1 MSPLVVVT
9 DSDLPSAGAEERLL
23 AAAGL
28 DARRAG
34 CRSEQDVI
42 DRCAGADALIVQW
55 APVSAR
61 VLDALPGLRMI
72 SRLGIGYDM
81 IDVDAATARGV
92 AVANTP
98 DYCIE
103 EVACHTLALVLDQAR
118 GVAVLDRAVRSGR
131 WAAPASYPDAARPST
146 TTVAVIGYG
155 RIGVRVAASLRAIGF
170 RVLVHDRYVSE
181 RRIRSAGL
189 VPATLAEALGG
200 ADIVTLHVPLTVDT
214 QHMIDAAAIAAMRPG
229 ARLVNTCRGGLV
241 DESAL
246 AHALQAGHLAGA
258 GLDVF
263 EAEPPPA
270 ESPLR
275 ELAMVTLSPHA
286 AWYSAAA
293 LADLP
298 VLATRQVI
306 DFLAGKPVAAIV
318 NPGYAEASRAAG

>member
-1 MSPLVVVT
+1 VSQLVVIT
-9 DSDLPSAGAEERLL
+9 DSDLPSEGVEERLL
-23 AAAGL
+23 AEAGL
-28 DARRAG
+28 ESRRAA

-55 APVSAR
+55 APISAR
-61 VLDALPGLRMI
+61 VLDALPGVRMV

-81 IDVDAATARGV
+81 VDVEAATERGV

-118 GVAVLDRAVRSGR
+118 GVVALDASVRAGR
-131 WAAPASYPDAARPST
+131 WSAAVSFADAARPST
-146 TTVAVIGYG
+146 TTVAVVGYG
-155 RIGVRVAASLRAIGF
+155 RIGARVAAALRAIGF
-170 RVLVHDRYVSE
+170 QVLVHDRYVAD
-181 RRIRSAGL
+181 RTVRDDGL
-189 VPATLAEALGG
+189 VPVTLAEALAA
-200 ADIVTLHVPLTVDT
+200 ADILTLHVPLTAET
-214 QHMIDAAAIAAMRPG
+214 QHMIDAGALAGMRRG

-241 DESAL
+241 DEAAL
-246 AHALQAGHLAGA
+246 ADALRSGHVAGA

-275 ELAMVTLSPHA
+275 SLPSVTLTPHA
-286 AWYSAAA
+286 AWYSAEA

-298 VLATRQVI
+298 VLATRQAI
-306 DFLAGKPVAAIV
+306 DFLAGRPVAAIV
-318 NPGYAEASRAAG
+318 NPGYAVASRAAG

>member
-9 DSDLPSAGAEERLL
+9 DSDLPSDGAEERLL
-23 AAAGL
+23 GEAGL
-28 DARRAG
+28 EAGRAD

-42 DRCAGADALIVQW
+42 DQCAGADALIVQW

-61 VLDALPGLRMI
+61 VLDALEGLRMI

-81 IDVDAATARGV
+81 IDLDAATERGV

-118 GVAVLDRAVRSGR
+118 GVAELDRAVRSGR

-155 RIGVRVAASLRAIGF
+155 RIGVRVAQSLRAIGF
-170 RVLVHDRYVSE
+170 RVLVHDRYVSD
-181 RRIRSAGL
+181 RRIRDDGL
-189 VPATLAEALGG
+189 VPATLDEALAG
-200 ADIVTLHVPLTVDT
+200 ADIVTLHVPLTADT
-214 QHMIDAAAIAAMRPG
+214 QHMIGAGAIAAMRRG

-241 DESAL
+241 DERAL
-246 AHALQAGHLAGA
+246 ADALRDGHLAGA

-275 ELAMVTLSPHA
+275 TLPAVTLSPHA

-298 VLATRQVI
+298 VLATRQAI
-306 DFLAGKPVAAIV
+306 DFLAGRPVPSIV
-318 NPGYAEASRAAG
+318 NPAYAEASRAAG

>member
-1 MSPLVVVT
+1 MSPLVCIT
-9 DSDLPSAGAEERLL
+9 DSDLPSGGAEELL
-23 AAAGL
+23 LGDAGL
-28 DARRAG
+28 EARR
-34 CRSEQDVI
+34 CSCTSEQDVI
-42 DRCAGADALIVQW
+42 EQCAGADALIVQW
-55 APVSAR
+55 APVSAAA
-61 VLDALPGLRMI
+61 LDALPTVRMV

-81 IDVDAATARGV
+81 IDVDAATERGV

-118 GVAVLDRAVRSGR
+118 GVAELDRAVRSGR

-146 TTVAVIGYG
+146 TAVAVIGYG
-155 RIGVRVAASLRAIGF
+155 RIGVRVAQSLRAIGF
-170 RVLVHDRYVSE
+170 RVLVHDRYVSD
-181 RRIRSAGL
+181 RRIRADGL
-189 VPATLAEALGG
+189 EPATLDEALAG
-200 ADIVTLHVPLTVDT
+200 ADIVTLHVPLTADT
-214 QHMIDAAAIAAMRPG
+214 QHMIDAGAIASMRRG

-241 DESAL
+241 DERAL
-246 AHALQAGHLAGA
+246 AGALRDGHLAGA

-275 ELAMVTLSPHA
+275 ELQAVTLSPHA
-286 AWYSAAA
+286 AWYSAGA

-298 VLATRQVI
+298 VLATRQAI
-306 DFLAGKPVAAIV
+306 DFLAGRPVASIV

>member
-1 MSPLVVVT
+1 MSALVVVT
-9 DSDLPSAGAEERLL
+9 DSDLPSDGAEERMLGE
-23 AAAGL
+23 AGL
-28 DARRAG
+28 AARRAA

-42 DRCAGADALIVQW
+42 EQCAGAGALIVQW

-61 VLDALPGLRMI
+61 VLDALPGVRMI

-81 IDVDAATARGV
+81 IDVDAATERGV

-118 GVAVLDRAVRSGR
+118 GVVELDRAVRAGQ
-131 WAAPASYPDAARPST
+131 WAAPAAFPNAARPST

-155 RIGVRVAASLRAIGF
+155 RIGVRVAASLGTIGF
-170 RVLVHDRYVSE
+170 RVLVHDRYVSD
-181 RRIRSAGL
+181 RGIRDAGH
-189 VPATLAEALGG
+189 VPATLAEALAS
-200 ADIVTLHVPLTVDT
+200 ADIVTLHVPLTADT
-214 QHMIDAAAIAAMRPG
+214 QHMIDAGAIAAMRRG
-229 ARLVNTCRGGLV
+229 ARIVNTCRGGLV
-241 DESAL
+241 DERAL
-246 AHALQAGHLAGA
+246 ADALRDGHLAGA

-275 ELAMVTLSPHA
+275 SLPAVTLSPHA

-298 VLATRQVI
+298 VLATRQVV
-306 DFLAGKPVAAIV
+306 DFLAGRPVAAIV
-318 NPGYAEASRAAG
+318 NPAYAEAARAAG

>member
-1 MSPLVVVT
+1 VSPLVVVT
-9 DSDLPSAGAEERLL
+9 DSDLPSDGAEERLL
-23 AAAGL
+23 GEAGL
-28 DARRAG
+28 EARRAD

-42 DRCAGADALIVQW
+42 DQCAGADALIVQW

-61 VLDALPGLRMI
+61 VLDALQGLRMI

-81 IDVDAATARGV
+81 IDLDAATERGV

-118 GVAVLDRAVRSGR
+118 GVAELDRAVRSGR
-131 WAAPASYPDAARPST
+131 WAAPASSPDAARPST
-146 TTVAVIGYG
+146 TAVAVIGYG
-155 RIGVRVAASLRAIGF
+155 RIGVRVARSLRAIGF
-170 RVLVHDRYVSE
+170 RVLVHDRYVSD
-181 RRIRSAGL
+181 RRIRDDGL
-189 VPATLAEALGG
+189 VPATLDEVLAG
-200 ADIVTLHVPLTVDT
+200 ADIVTLHVPLTADT
-214 QHMIDAAAIAAMRPG
+214 QHMIDAGAIAAMRRG

-241 DESAL
+241 DERAL
-246 AHALQAGHLAGA
+246 ADALRDGHLAGA

-275 ELAMVTLSPHA
+275 TLPAVTLTPHA
-286 AWYSAAA
+286 AWYSVGA

-298 VLATRQVI
+298 VLATRQAI
-306 DFLAGKPVAAIV
+306 DFLAGRPVPSIV
-318 NPGYAEASRAAG
+318 NPDYAEASRAAG

>member
-1 MSPLVVVT
+1 VSQLVVIT
-9 DSDLPSAGAEERLL
+9 DSDLPSGGAEERLL
-23 AAAGL
+23 AEAGL
-28 DARRAG
+28 ETRRAA

-55 APVSAR
+55 APISAR
-61 VLDALPGLRMI
+61 VLDALPGVRMV

-81 IDVDAATARGV
+81 VDVEAATARGV

-118 GVAVLDRAVRSGR
+118 GVVALDASVRAGR
-131 WAAPASYPDAARPST
+131 WSPASSFPGAARPST
-146 TTVAVIGYG
+146 TTVAVVGYG
-155 RIGVRVAASLRAIGF
+155 RIGARVAAALRAIGF
-170 RVLVHDRYVSE
+170 QVLVHDRYVADRTVRE
-181 RRIRSAGL
+181 DGL
-189 VPATLAEALGG
+189 VPVTLAEALAA
-200 ADIVTLHVPLTVDT
+200 ADILTLHVPLTAET
-214 QHMIDAAAIAAMRPG
+214 QHMIDAGALAGMRRG

-241 DESAL
+241 DEAAL
-246 AHALQAGHLAGA
+246 ADALRSGHMAGA

-275 ELAMVTLSPHA
+275 SLPSVTLSPHA
-286 AWYSAAA
+286 AWYSAEA

-298 VLATRQVI
+298 VLATRQTI
-306 DFLAGKPVAAIV
+306 DFLAGRPVAAIV
-318 NPGYAEASRAAG
+318 NPDYAVASRAAG

>member
-1 MSPLVVVT
+1 MSALVVVT

-28 DARRAG
+28 RARRAD

-61 VLDALPGLRMI
+61 VLDALDGLRMI

-81 IDVDAATARGV
+81 IDVAAATARGV

-118 GVAVLDRAVRSGR
+118 GVRALDGAVRSGR
-131 WAAPASYPDAARPST
+131 WAAPASYPAAARPST

-155 RIGVRVAASLRAIGF
+155 RIGVRVAAALRAIGF

-181 RRIRSAGL
+181 RRIRDDGL
-189 VPATLAEALGG
+189 VPATLADALAE
-200 ADIVTLHVPLTVDT
+200 ADIVTLHVPLTAAT
-214 QHMIDAAAIAAMRPG
+214 QHMIDAAAMAAMRPG

-241 DESAL
+241 DERAL
-246 AHALQAGHLAGA
+246 AAALRAGHLAGA

-275 ELAMVTLSPHA
+275 ELATVTLSPHA

>member
-1 MSPLVVVT
+1 MSALVVIT
-9 DSDLPSAGAEERLL
+9 DSDLASDGAEERLL
-23 AAAGL
+23 AEAGL
-28 DARRAG
+28 ECRRAA

-55 APVSAR
+55 APISAR
-61 VLDALPGLRMI
+61 VLDALAGVRMV

-81 IDVDAATARGV
+81 VDVEAATERGV

-118 GVAVLDRAVRSGR
+118 GVVALDGAVRGGR
-131 WAAPASYPDAARPST
+131 WAAVASYPDAARPST
-146 TTVAVIGYG
+146 TTVAVIGWG
-155 RIGVRVAASLRAIGF
+155 RIGARVAAALAAIGF
-170 RVLVHDRYVSE
+170 RVLVHDRYVADGT
-181 RRIRSAGL
+181 IREQGHTP
-189 VPATLAEALGG
+189 VELAEALAT
-200 ADIVTLHVPLTVDT
+200 ADIVTLHVPLTAET
-214 QHMIDAAAIAAMRPG
+214 RHMIDARALAGMRRG

-241 DESAL
+241 DETAL
-246 AHALQAGHLAGA
+246 ADALGSGHLAGA

-275 ELAMVTLSPHA
+275 ALASVTLSPHA
-286 AWYSAAA
+286 AWYSAEA

-298 VLATRQVI
+298 VLATRQAI
-306 DFLAGKPVAAIV
+306 DFLAGRPVAAIV
-318 NPGYAEASRAAG
+318 NPAYAVASRAAG

>member
-1 MSPLVVVT
+1 MSALVVVT

-28 DARRAG
+28 RARRAD

-61 VLDALPGLRMI
+61 VLDALDGLRMI

-81 IDVDAATARGV
+81 IDVAAATARGV

-118 GVAVLDRAVRSGR
+118 GVRALDGAVRSGR
-131 WAAPASYPDAARPST
+131 WAAPASYPAAARPST

-155 RIGVRVAASLRAIGF
+155 RIGVRVAAALRAIGF

-181 RRIRSAGL
+181 RRIRDDGL
-189 VPATLAEALGG
+189 VPATLADALAE
-200 ADIVTLHVPLTVDT
+200 ADIVTLHVPLTAAT

-241 DESAL
+241 DERAL
-246 AHALQAGHLAGA
+246 AAALRAGHLAGA

-275 ELAMVTLSPHA
+275 ELATVTLSPHA

-306 DFLAGKPVAAIV
+306 DFLAAKPVAAIV